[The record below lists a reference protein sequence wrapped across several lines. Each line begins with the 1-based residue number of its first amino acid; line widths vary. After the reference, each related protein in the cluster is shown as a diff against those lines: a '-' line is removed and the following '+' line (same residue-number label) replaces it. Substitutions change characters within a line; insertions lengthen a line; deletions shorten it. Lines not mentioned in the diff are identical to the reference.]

1 LRIATYYYLRKGSDS
16 RLFGGFCCAEVL
28 KNNNRH
34 IAALATNRGATRPFH
49 FCDSPAPFSEAGF
62 FACMLFFGI
71 FSAFNASS

>member
-34 IAALATNRGATRPFH
+34 IAALATNRGVGLRIA
-49 FCDSPAPFSEAGF
+49 S
-62 FACMLFFGI
+62 FFGRD
-71 FSAFNASS
+71 FCNEKPSQGWAL